1 MISPI
6 SNLLK
11 KPLSLFYRKNSI
23 FDGCREKN
31 DIMITNKKGEQ
42 LMKKLFSY

>member
-11 KPLSLFYRKNSI
+11 NNCLLFYRKKLYFSI
-23 FDGCREKN
+23 QVSPYLRKN
-31 DIMITNKKGEQ
+31 DIMIAKIKRG
-42 LMKKLFSY
+42 LV